1 VGSLLYLDPSA
12 LVKLVVAEPE
22 SPALRELLTSWPERV
37 SSVIAGVEVVR
48 ASRRVGETA
57 ARRAND
63 VVAGVA
69 LVELDGEVLELAAVL
84 EPVTLRTLDAIH
96 LATALSL
103 GGDLGAFCAYDAR
116 LLEVASSAGLEVLT
130 PT

>member
-1 VGSLLYLDPSA
+1 
-12 LVKLVVAEPE
+12 
-22 SPALRELLTSWPERV
+22 
-37 SSVIAGVEVVR
+37 VIAGVEVVR

-57 ARRAND
+57 ARRASD
-63 VVAGVA
+63 VVGRVT

-103 GGDLGAFCAYDAR
+103 GDELGAFCAYDAR